1 MSGRMILARRAARMG
16 AVVVGVV
23 LVSSGCVHNTEGDT
37 ADVAKVQVERVDAL
51 AATVPEPI
59 RQAGKLVVG
68 VNVPYQPNEY
78 RDASGEIVGFDV
90 DLFDAVATTLGLRAD
105 YVESAFEKIIP
116 AIQAGTYDVGMSS
129 ITDSREREK
138 QVDFTTYFSAGVQWA
153 QRTGKDIDPDNAC
166 GKKVAVQA
174 TTVEHT
180 EEVPAKSA
188 KCVAEGK
195 DPIDMKA
202 FDEQSAATNALVL
215 GQVDAMSADSPVT
228 AYAIRQ
234 TDGQLEAAGPIF
246 ESAPYGWA
254 VRKSSPLA
262 VSLQKAL
269 QHLIDTGAYAEITAN
284 WGVQDGRITTSVI
297 NGAVS

>member
-1 MSGRMILARRAARMG
+1 MSGRNILARRAARTLG
-16 AVVVGVV
+16 VVAGVV
-23 LVSSGCVHNTEGDT
+23 LVTAGCVHNTEGDT
-37 ADVAKVQVERVDAL
+37 ADVAKVQVEKVDAI
-51 AATVPEPI
+51 AATVPERI

-90 DLFDAVATTLGLRAD
+90 DLFDAVATTLGLRVD

-234 TDGQLEAAGPIF
+234 TDGQIEAAGPIF

-254 VRKSSPLA
+254 VQKSSPLA

-269 QHLIDTGAYAEITAN
+269 QHLIDTGKYEQITTN
-284 WGVQDGRITTSVI
+284 WGVQDGQITTSVI